1 MAHEALQNCP
11 LFSQISPAYIDRIL
25 TVLHATEQTYPTDTV
40 LVHAGSSS
48 SRLGIVLSGDI
59 EAWRT
64 GMTGSEFLSAHMT
77 CGGVFGDLMAACGT
91 ESPVTVRTGS
101 ISRIL
106 WISYPAL
113 PALFS
118 HSTEPAF
125 QEACTMLLRNL
136 IFAMATKYFALDRRL
151 EILTLPSLR
160 DKILYYLSHCLTPAS
175 NGGRTIPFS
184 QSVWADYMHCD
195 RSALSRELSRMRADG
210 VIRTEKRTIWLCT
223 DAPNEGETP

>member
-11 LFSQISPAYIDRIL
+11 LFSQISPTHIERII
-25 TVLHATEQTYPTDTV
+25 TELHAGEQTYPANTI

-48 SRLGIVLSGDI
+48 THLGIVLSGEI
-59 EAWRT
+59 KAWRT
-64 GMTGSEFLSAHMT
+64 GSDGTEFLSAHMT

-101 ISRIL
+101 ASRIL
-106 WISYPAL
+106 WVSYPAL
-113 PALFS
+113 LSLFS
-118 HSTEPAF
+118 RRAEPAF
-125 QEACTMLLRNL
+125 QEACTIFLRNL

-160 DKILYYLSHCLTPAS
+160 DKIVYYLSHCVCAEPDGA
-175 NGGRTIPFS
+175 RTVPFS
-184 QSVWADYMHCD
+184 QSVWADYLHCD

-210 VIRTEKRTIWLCT
+210 VIRTQKRTIWLCE
-223 DAPNEGETP
+223 DKLSKEAMP